1 MGRQTI
7 FRNDKLFTSCT
18 LRFSP
23 ICRNIASKSE
33 SHRFMRKNFPVRGT
47 LLASEAEHGSNG

>member
-1 MGRQTI
+1 
-7 FRNDKLFTSCT
+7 

-33 SHRFMRKNFPVRGT
+33 SHRFMRKNFP
-47 LLASEAEHGSNG
+47 SEARC